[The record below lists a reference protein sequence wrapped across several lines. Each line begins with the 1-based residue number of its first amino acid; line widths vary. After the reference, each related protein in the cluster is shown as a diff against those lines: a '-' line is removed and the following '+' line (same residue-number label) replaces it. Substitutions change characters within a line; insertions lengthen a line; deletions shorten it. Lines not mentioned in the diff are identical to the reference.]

1 MPICQAENAHSPDE
15 SAIFLS
21 FPHFTAEFFLFSNT
35 GFLFRFLQTEDN
47 ALFIY
52 MVCLVKIAF
61 VCYITVSE
69 CRDIVF

>member
-15 SAIFLS
+15 SANFLL
-21 FPHFTAEFFLFSNT
+21 FQHLTAGFFFFSTT

>member
-1 MPICQAENAHSPDE
+1 MPICQAENAFSPDE

-21 FPHFTAEFFLFSNT
+21 FLSWTTKFFFFRTACFLS
-35 GFLFRFLQTEDN
+35 GFLPAEDN
-47 ALFIY
+47 ASFICR
-52 MVCLVKIAF
+52 VCLVKIGF